1 MNAPDVLARIAAVA
15 ALMAGS
21 REETRF
27 AMLADCFDD
36 LPPEP
41 RRQLLVKLAVREAA
55 GWSTARL
62 AALEARV
69 PGAGFK
75 PDLLIG
81 HPVSRGRWK
90 IDAVFDAKSRSCA
103 GANILLAKTAFP
115 GATRP
120 KDLPQGV
127 HWQWEPDP
135 TGRIRL
141 YVSSNH
147 AYRRSRTW
155 LGSDEIIDG
164 AVVWVFGA
172 VDPAAYAPFVPGWRQ
187 VGLESVYAL
196 LVALA
201 TAHRSASLEGA
212 VGAWVAPAGER
223 PFSAVGADGSHRG
236 SSARFCFGWRGFRGE
251 IDRVRRRGSR
261 SQVCYAGTLGGWVHV
276 RPPMPG
282 GLPVVVT
289 AADRRADPGLAAD
302 AAVYAV
308 ALVAA
313 GERPSWGPC
322 VWPECQAYGTVGGC
336 LCVDAEGRSTSSGR
350 QQLQILATR

>member
-212 VGAWVAPAGER
+212 VGAWVAPPGSDRSRPSVPTVPTVAQALASVSAGVGSGGDR
-223 PFSAVGADGSHRG
+223 SGSAPGQPQPGLLCRHPRRVGARAPTDARRTAGRG
-236 SSARFCFGWRGFRGE
+236 
-251 IDRVRRRGSR
+251 
-261 SQVCYAGTLGGWVHV
+261 
-276 RPPMPG
+276 
-282 GLPVVVT
+282 
-289 AADRRADPGLAAD
+289 DRR
-302 AAVYAV
+302 
-308 ALVAA
+308 
-313 GERPSWGPC
+313 
-322 VWPECQAYGTVGGC
+322 
-336 LCVDAEGRSTSSGR
+336 
-350 QQLQILATR
+350 